1 MNRLTLEER
10 RRVYLAQQRARETM
24 LARLHSETVEAL
36 APRSDQG
43 GLRWIAVAAMIAAL
57 LGGGLLASPTL
68 EFHPLDSLMG
78 ALLPRL

>member
-1 MNRLTLEER
+1 MNQLTLEER

-24 LARLHSETVEAL
+24 LARLRSETVEAL

-43 GLRWIAVAAMIAAL
+43 GLRWIAMAAMIAAL

>member
-1 MNRLTLEER
+1 MNQLTLEER

-24 LARLHSETVEAL
+24 LTRLHSETVEAL

-43 GLRWIAVAAMIAAL
+43 GLRWIAMAAMIAAL